1 MVISMTCLI
10 VQEVLPAVLL
20 KKWLHWTWSTLHLHS
35 THDVDRLSFVTVA
48 DLVHVDHRAHQ
59 VHFDPHAVE
68 VGLAEQF
75 HVRRQEF
82 LRETEAGLEF
92 V

>member
-1 MVISMTCLI
+1 MT
-10 VQEVLPAVLL
+10 A
-20 KKWLHWTWSTLHLHS
+20 LHLHS
-35 THDVDRLSFVTVA
+35 AHDVDRLSFVTVA
-48 DLVHVDHRAHQ
+48 DLVHVDHWAHQ
-59 VHFDPHAVE
+59 VHFEPHAVE

-82 LRETEAGLEF
+82 LRETEAESEF